1 MSKQYLAAH
10 GTGRLWRPVSL
21 SGLLAATLASTGCA
35 APRSPPPAS
44 PPPESTPARAA
55 APAAAASEPVPSRD
69 GRLRPPPLACDIN
82 QTTSWTGRVTG
93 YRRDAGGLWF
103 RIATDEDT
111 VEEATLAGRTQAD
124 WAKQFLL
131 RRTTFNAGDWSR
143 IERKPGVLIEG
154 MRATA
159 WICEDGKTPPVID
172 WQPPGAE

>member
-1 MSKQYLAAH
+1 MTSSRHTAAN

-21 SGLLAATLASTGCA
+21 AGLLATTLASTACASPRAVPPA
-35 APRSPPPAS
+35 APP
-44 PPPESTPARAA
+44 
-55 APAAAASEPVPSRD
+55 APAAAGAAAAAEPVPWRG

-93 YRRDAGGLWF
+93 YRRDAKGLWF
-103 RIATDEDT
+103 RIATDADT
-111 VEEATLAGRTQAD
+111 IEEATLAGRSQAD

-131 RRTTFNAGDWSR
+131 RRTIFNAGDWSH
-143 IERKPGVLIEG
+143 IEQAPGRLIDG

>member
-1 MSKQYLAAH
+1 MIIPRHLAAD

-21 SGLLAATLASTGCA
+21 AGLLAATLASTACA
-35 APRSPPPAS
+35 TTRVAPPTPPAPPPAPDS
-44 PPPESTPARAA
+44 AEAVPA
-55 APAAAASEPVPSRD
+55 RD

-93 YRRDAGGLWF
+93 YRRDAKGLWF

-111 VEEATLAGRTQAD
+111 VEEAMLAGRTQPE

>member
-1 MSKQYLAAH
+1 MTTSRHNAAN

-21 SGLLAATLASTGCA
+21 AGLLATTLASTACA
-35 APRSPPPAS
+35 TTRAVPPTPPPAPAPTAEAAEAV
-44 PPPESTPARAA
+44 PP
-55 APAAAASEPVPSRD
+55 RD

-93 YRRDAGGLWF
+93 YRRDAKGLWF

-131 RRTTFNAGDWSR
+131 RRTTFNPGDWSR
-143 IERKPGVLIEG
+143 IEQAPGVLIDG

-159 WICEDGKTPPVID
+159 WICEDGTTPPVID

>member
-1 MSKQYLAAH
+1 VIKSQHLAAH

-21 SGLLAATLASTGCA
+21 AGLLATTLASSACA
-35 APRSPPPAS
+35 ATRDAPPTPPPPPA
-44 PPPESTPARAA
+44 
-55 APAAAASEPVPSRD
+55 PAAEAAEAVPSRG

-93 YRRDAGGLWF
+93 YRRDAKGLWF

-159 WICEDGKTPPVID
+159 WICEDGRTPPVID

>member
-1 MSKQYLAAH
+1 VIKSQHLAAH

-21 SGLLAATLASTGCA
+21 AGLLATTLVSSACA
-35 APRSPPPAS
+35 ATRDAPPTPPPPPA
-44 PPPESTPARAA
+44 
-55 APAAAASEPVPSRD
+55 PAAEAVEAVPSRG

-93 YRRDAGGLWF
+93 YRRDAKGLWF

-159 WICEDGKTPPVID
+159 WICEDGRTPPVID

>member
-1 MSKQYLAAH
+1 MTRQHLAAH

-21 SGLLAATLASTGCA
+21 AGLLATTLASTACA
-35 APRSPPPAS
+35 SPRVAPPAS
-44 PPPESTPARAA
+44 PPVRAV
-55 APAAAASEPVPSRD
+55 APAPAEPVPSRE

-93 YRRDAGGLWF
+93 YRRDAKGLWF